1 MAKKKIVEQPEVT
14 PVVIGKDAIEL
25 INSSIVCEDNIIVY
39 EIGDQTVSVI
49 VHPRVTLVEWATMAE
64 EIADFCFVDDYY
76 VPYMR
81 DIGRISTVLAH
92 YTNIDVDSVG
102 TENIRLL
109 WNNGK
114 FMADLYDCI
123 SDDLSTLYADAE
135 RLVEWRKQNMLK
147 SQKADELYDTVI
159 KFFVG
164 LESVLDRVADT
175 TAEDTD
181 LNKLVDAVNKL
192 SNLDEKQLAHAV
204 LDFKEAQKKVTPTK
218 RATKKKASTPS
229 ETTKG

>member
-181 LNKLVDAVNKL
+181 INKLVDAVNKL

-204 LDFKEAQKKVTPTK
+204 LDFKEAQKK
-218 RATKKKASTPS
+218 ATKKKASTPS